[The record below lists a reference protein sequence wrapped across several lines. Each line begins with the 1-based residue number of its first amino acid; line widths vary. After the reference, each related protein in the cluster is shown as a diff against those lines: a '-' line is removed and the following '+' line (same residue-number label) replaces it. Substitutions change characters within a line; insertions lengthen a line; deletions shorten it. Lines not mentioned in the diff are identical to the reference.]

1 MDTSIPLT
9 HQARYRLNPNYVV
22 IIKQNIDKL
31 LVTSFIKPMEEAIWL
46 SPIVVM
52 PKKKGKLRNCVDFRK
67 FNAIIKKDP
76 YPLPFTL

>member
-1 MDTSIPLT
+1 LIPLT
-9 HQARYRLNPNYVV
+9 HQTRYRLNPNYVV
-22 IIKQNIDKL
+22 IVKQNIDKL
-31 LVTSFIKPMEEAIWL
+31 LVTSFIKPMEKAIWL

-52 PKKKGKLRNCVDFRK
+52 PKKNGKLRICVDFRK